1 MEDTRDT
8 DVGVGPRTIAPY
20 SGPQPSVERR
30 SKRVVYT
37 VEGGDKSVHR
47 LLQDMR
53 AASGLSLRALA
64 ERMGIQRGS
73 LNQYF
78 WQRRGGG
85 SSRLSWFLRFAEA
98 CGCKVWLTFPS
109 LSEQIELKSK
119 YYRPPGN
126 PNFLKKKSDDET
138 DR

>member
-1 MEDTRDT
+1 MEEATKSIT
-8 DVGVGPRTIAPY
+8 GVGPRTIEPY
-20 SGPQPSVERR
+20 AGASVSAERK
-30 SKRVVYT
+30 SKRLVYT
-37 VEGGDKSVHR
+37 VEGGDKSVHK

-53 AASGLSLRALA
+53 LASGLSLRALA

-109 LSEQIELKSK
+109 LSEQVELKAK
-119 YYRPPGN
+119 YFRPSGN
-126 PNFLKKKSDDET
+126 PNFQKPSHEADQ
-138 DR
+138 

>member
-1 MEDTRDT
+1 MDEIKEDT
-8 DVGVGPRTIAPY
+8 VGVGPRTIEPY
-20 SGPQPSVERR
+20 SGTAPSVERR
-30 SKRVVYT
+30 SKRLVYT
-37 VEGGDKSVHR
+37 VEGGDKLIHR

-53 AASGLSLRALA
+53 ASSGLSLRALA
-64 ERMGIQRGS
+64 ERMGIERGS

-98 CGCKVWLTFPS
+98 CGCRVWLTFPS
-109 LSEQIELKSK
+109 MSEQVELKAK

-126 PNFLKKKSDDET
+126 PNLRKKNDE
-138 DR
+138 RE